1 MENDVLSRIQQ
12 RKSNLLPLTTIF
24 RKDTTAYTIHLFEQ
38 IYNSRSKK
46 DTNLINKYEYH
57 TYIYMALQWFSLCV
71 SVIGLLKGSII
82 NKTSLIQ
89 MWYIF

>member
-24 RKDTTAYTIHLFEQ
+24 RIDTTAYTIHLFEQ

-46 DTNLINKYEYH
+46 DTNLINK
-57 TYIYMALQWFSLCV
+57 
-71 SVIGLLKGSII
+71 
-82 NKTSLIQ
+82 
-89 MWYIF
+89 